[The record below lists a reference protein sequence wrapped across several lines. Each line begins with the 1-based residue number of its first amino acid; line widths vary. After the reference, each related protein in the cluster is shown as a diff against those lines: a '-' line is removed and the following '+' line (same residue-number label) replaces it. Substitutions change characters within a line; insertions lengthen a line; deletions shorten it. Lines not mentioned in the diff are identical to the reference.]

1 MSNDISCATQTGK
14 QVNGRGSSYRK
25 HYIPLES
32 NPDLFTQLVHKLGVS
47 QSLAF
52 VDVLSID
59 DPDLL
64 AFIPRPALALVLVF
78 PTSDVY
84 EDEIAKEDAI
94 KEEYSG
100 RGEED
105 DVIWFKQTINN
116 ACGLYGILHGVSNGE
131 ARNFIQPNSPLANL
145 LADCV
150 SLTPDHRALALE
162 ASQELESAHAEAA
175 MQGDST
181 VPDNAEDEVD
191 FHYVCFVKSHK
202 NGHLYQ
208 MDGDRKGPIDRG
220 SLLAPEEDVL
230 AEGGLSVIR
239 EFIRREKGGNPQF
252 SLLALVCC

>member
-1 MSNDISCATQTGK
+1 
-14 QVNGRGSSYRK
+14 
-25 HYIPLES
+25 
-32 NPDLFTQLVHKLGVS
+32 
-47 QSLAF
+47 
-52 VDVLSID
+52 
-59 DPDLL
+59 
-64 AFIPRPALALVLVF
+64 
-78 PTSDVY
+78 
-84 EDEIAKEDAI
+84 
-94 KEEYSG
+94 
-100 RGEED
+100 
-105 DVIWFKQTINN
+105 
-116 ACGLYGILHGVSNGE
+116 
-131 ARNFIQPNSPLANL
+131 
-145 LADCV
+145 
-150 SLTPDHRALALE
+150 
-162 ASQELESAHAEAA
+162 